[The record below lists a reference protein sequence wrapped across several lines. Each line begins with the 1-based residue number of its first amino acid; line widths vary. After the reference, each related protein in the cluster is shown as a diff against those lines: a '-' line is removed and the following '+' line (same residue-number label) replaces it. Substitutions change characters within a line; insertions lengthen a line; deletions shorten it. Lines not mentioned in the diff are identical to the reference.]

1 MPVYKIAELPILIDP
16 VTKQTE
22 KRLQP
27 FLCDSAE
34 YEFDASVSREEIEAY
49 IEKSK
54 TPCLP
59 YLAED
64 ALVLTKIS
72 REVLS
77 GYNGCFFHSSS
88 LELDGE
94 GYLFTALSGTG
105 KSTHTAN
112 WRRYFISATGS
123 R

>member
-49 IEKSK
+49 IETAATTAASS
-54 TPCLP
+54 TPR
-59 YLAED
+59 A
-64 ALVLTKIS
+64 
-72 REVLS
+72 
-77 GYNGCFFHSSS
+77 SS
-88 LELDGE
+88 LTE
-94 GYLFTALSGTG
+94 
-105 KSTHTAN
+105 
-112 WRRYFISATGS
+112 RATS
-123 R
+123 SPL